1 MKKIRVSYR
10 QEIVTEKIIRVPN
23 SFKFREEN
31 EECFED
37 DEFDEEYFKFVQI
50 RKYFQKKAIAP
61 IKLKSNQSLGE
72 FYIHSVEE
80 LN

>member
-50 RKYFQKKAIAP
+50 RKYFQKAIAP